1 VILLNRTCFG
11 KLDNALA
18 YFPRVTLGEKLPA
31 YVLAGLIIFLGIQPN
46 WLVKWAEP
54 TATAM
59 IAALPLQP
67 QRLMDG
73 DHQPVMPELPSTY
86 AMASSLIVTGR
97 PLQGPPP
104 WAGGPDR
111 SSMDFNRDGG

>member
-1 VILLNRTCFG
+1 
-11 KLDNALA
+11 
-18 YFPRVTLGEKLPA
+18 VTLGEKLPA

-59 IAALPLQP
+59 VAAIPLPLQP

-73 DHQPVMPELPSTY
+73 DRQPVMPELPSTY
-86 AMASSLIVTGR
+86 AMASSLDER
-97 PLQGPPP
+97 
-104 WAGGPDR
+104 
-111 SSMDFNRDGG
+111 